1 MALGGVGEAY
11 VLSPISLP
19 KFAMARWFKEFP
31 INFRNGADK
40 IRSASESDSQ
50 NRDKPGGTVGTGT
63 SPRGTP
69 RKGSGAGRSGGVSCL
84 LSGRKNSANESCR
97 TVSKDEKVWD
107 SLLSGK
113 SRNNSKS
120 VAGSEEH
127 KRTLKNCISA
137 STYITRL
144 IKVEKQDRIQ
154 TPSSAPIPS
163 IQEQSKGTIG
173 AKTETVRMHDLLE
186 SRIIKLCTFAG

>member
-113 SRNNSKS
+113 SRKNSKS